1 MILLLNSNH
10 STMDNITYAS
20 IFRRNIANSIDTI
33 ISFFVA
39 KFIVLQT
46 IWMILGIKAGQ
57 EWQKEMVNK
66 FSTNEIRNQNHWQFL
81 VHHRFF
87 MIIIIMII
95 VFLII
100 GMLYHSILNSSKWQ
114 ATIGKKIMGIK
125 ICNSQLE
132 RVSFLQALSHYLLS
146 LAPWAVAI
154 YFLCYQLINK
164 ITNPMLLI
172 TNSWFNIILL
182 SIIGFWLQ
190 YQIFSQRKAGFNDLI
205 CNVILL
211 KDR

>member
-1 MILLLNSNH
+1 
-10 STMDNITYAS
+10 MDNITYAS

>member
-1 MILLLNSNH
+1 MK
-10 STMDNITYAS
+10 NIKYAS

-46 IWMILGIKAGQ
+46 IWMTLGIKAGQ
-57 EWQKEMVNK
+57 EWQKEMVDK

-81 VHHRFF
+81 MHHRFF
-87 MIIIIMII
+87 VIIVIMII
-95 VFLII
+95 LFLII
-100 GMLYHSILNSSKWQ
+100 GILYHSILNSSKWQ
-114 ATIGKKIMGIK
+114 ATIGKRIMGIK
-125 ICNSQLE
+125 VYNNQLE

-146 LAPWAVAI
+146 LTPWVVGI

-182 SIIGFWLQ
+182 GIIGFWLQ
-190 YQIFSQRKAGFNDLI
+190 YQIFSQKKAGFNDLI

>member
-1 MILLLNSNH
+1 M
-10 STMDNITYAS
+10 TNITYAS
-20 IFRRNIANSIDTI
+20 IFRRNIANSIDTF

-46 IWMILGIKAGQ
+46 IWMTLGIKAGQ
-57 EWQKEMVNK
+57 EWQKEMVDK

-81 VHHRFF
+81 MHHRFF
-87 MIIIIMII
+87 VIIVVMIIL
-95 VFLII
+95 FLII
-100 GMLYHSILNSSKWQ
+100 GILYHSILNSSKWQ
-114 ATIGKKIMGIK
+114 ATIGKRIMGIK
-125 ICNSQLE
+125 VYNNQLE
-132 RVSFLQALSHYLLS
+132 RISFLQALSHYLLS
-146 LAPWAVAI
+146 LTPWVVAI

-182 SIIGFWLQ
+182 GIIGFWLQ
-190 YQIFSQRKAGFNDLI
+190 YQIFSQKKSGFNDLI
-205 CNVILL
+205 CNVVLL